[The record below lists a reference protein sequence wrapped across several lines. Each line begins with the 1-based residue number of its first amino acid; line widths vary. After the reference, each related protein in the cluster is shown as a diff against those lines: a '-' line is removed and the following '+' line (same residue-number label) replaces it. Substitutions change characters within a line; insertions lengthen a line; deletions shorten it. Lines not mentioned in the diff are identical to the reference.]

1 MPEPQKTI
9 VEFRNLSRL
18 YHLAGRDIYALDDI
32 NLSFLKGQFAA
43 IIGKSGSGKTTLM
56 NMVGGLDKPDIGE
69 VLFADKDI
77 GKMKSRDLAHYR
89 NLSIGFV
96 FQQFNL
102 LNDLSALENVMLPLQ
117 YRRPKIG
124 KIKMRAKEA
133 LARVG
138 LADRIDHKP
147 QELSGGQQ
155 QRVAIARALVTQPEL
170 LLADEPTGSLDSA
183 TSDDL
188 LKLFTSL
195 TADGLTIILITHD
208 QDVANYATRRIKL
221 HDGKVVE
228 DRTTIDRS

>member
-1 MPEPQKTI
+1 
-9 VEFRNLSRL
+9 
-18 YHLAGRDIYALDDI
+18 
-32 NLSFLKGQFAA
+32 
-43 IIGKSGSGKTTLM
+43 
-56 NMVGGLDKPDIGE
+56 
-69 VLFADKDI
+69 
-77 GKMKSRDLAHYR
+77 
-89 NLSIGFV
+89 
-96 FQQFNL
+96 
-102 LNDLSALENVMLPLQ
+102 
-117 YRRPKIG
+117 
-124 KIKMRAKEA
+124 MRAKEA
-133 LARVG
+133 LAKVG